1 MIELPENLS
10 IAYNHFMSRQ
20 NIPHELQP
28 YFRKWLRFY
37 VDFCKRYHHPYAD
50 QESRSKFITKLKS
63 KGQSEELRQQ
73 AKAAI
78 NLYYEMLQAK
88 NISTT
93 IAEEKTDLQ
102 QTDIT
107 GAQESNCLVTP
118 EEIIS
123 GADWRW
129 VYIKLEE
136 QIKVRHYSDKT
147 LKSYRGWIRQFQTFV
162 KSCDATTVDT
172 EMVKSFLT
180 FLAVKRQVSA
190 SSQNQ
195 AFNGLL
201 FLFRHILNKNFG
213 KVDGVVRAKQ
223 RKNIPTVLSRKEVD
237 RIVSELKL
245 PYSLVAQLLYG
256 CGLRLFECLKLRVQD
271 LDFATGIV
279 RIHDGK
285 GKKDRTVPLP
295 EALKEALQDQ
305 LKIVANLHKQDKAEN
320 YDGVFMQGRLDVKYP
335 NAAREFPWQ
344 WLFPA
349 RTLTFVPE
357 EGEHRRYHLHEKH
370 VQNALKKA
378 VDKVAIPK
386 RATAH
391 TLRHSY
397 ASHLLQ
403 AHYDIR
409 TIQQLLGHA
418 DVRTTMIYTHTV
430 QSTAAKD
437 AKSPLDF

>member
-1 MIELPENLS
+1 MNQFIEKLEN
-10 IAYNHFMSRQ
+10 
-20 NIPHELQP
+20 
-28 YFRKWLRFY
+28 
-37 VDFCKRYHHPYAD
+37 
-50 QESRSKFITKLKS
+50 
-63 KGQSEELRQQ
+63 KGQSEALREQAQSAISLYFKMLRTKGITERKNARSETTNQKAERPNSTLTSFINEL
-73 AKAAI
+73 
-78 NLYYEMLQAK
+78 
-88 NISTT
+88 T
-93 IAEEKTDLQ
+93 
-102 QTDIT
+102 
-107 GAQESNCLVTP
+107 
-118 EEIIS
+118 S
-123 GADWRW
+123 GTDWRW

-136 QIKVRHYSDKT
+136 QIRVRHYSDKT

-162 KSCDATTVDT
+162 KSCDATTLNTD
-172 EMVKSFLT
+172 MVKSFLT

-201 FLFRHILNKNFG
+201 FLFRHVLDKDFG

-223 RKNIPTVLSRKEVD
+223 RKNIPTVLSKEEIE
-237 RIVSELKL
+237 RIIGELKL
-245 PYSLVAQLLYG
+245 PYLLIVQLLYG

-271 LDFATGIV
+271 LDFSTGMLRV
-279 RIHDGK
+279 HDGK
-285 GKKDRTVPLP
+285 GKKERTVPLP
-295 EALKEALQDQ
+295 AVLYESLKVQLRTVTQLHEQDQ
-305 LKIVANLHKQDKAEN
+305 AEN
-320 YDGVFMQGRLDVKYP
+320 YDGVFMQGRLDNKYP
-335 NAAREFPWQ
+335 GAAKEFPWQ

-349 RTLTFVPE
+349 RMLTFVPE

-370 VQNALKKA
+370 VQKAIKKA
-378 VDKVAIPK
+378 VTKAVLTK

-391 TLRHSY
+391 TFRHSY

-430 QSTAAKD
+430 QSTTIKE